1 MRGTDRLIT
10 AILLTGGLLLVGPAW
25 AQQSEEARVEAE
37 TQEMARS
44 ANSTDDPL
52 PYAWQIGGG
61 VGQMSGAT
69 PVGGVDNIFFT
80 TGFQTGSATMFN
92 VRASGRF
99 WWRLGAEIEYG
110 RAEPG
115 IDALLTDPNGQ
126 QLTEFF
132 FAEYSQS
139 YLSVSA
145 RVDLVDARITPF
157 LLGGFAGVFSSGEE
171 DSDTN
176 AGFLFGGGI
185 DVAVYGPL
193 VVRADVKG
201 LRSNV
206 DAAGLTRG
214 RQITGVPPVAPPVS
228 TQVLWS
234 IGIGIRF

>member
-1 MRGTDRLIT
+1 M
-10 AILLTGGLLLVGPAW
+10 GPVW
-25 AQQSEEARVEAE
+25 AQQSEEARVEAQ
-37 TQEMARS
+37 TPQMVRS
-44 ANSTDDPL
+44 ASSLDDPL
-52 PYAWQIGGG
+52 PYRWQIGGG

-69 PVGGVDNIFFT
+69 PVGAVDNIFFT
-80 TGFQTGSATMFN
+80 TGFQTGSAQMFN
-92 VRASGRF
+92 VRASGRV

-110 RAEPG
+110 HAEPG
-115 IDALLTDPNGQ
+115 VNALLTDPSGQ

-132 FAEYSQS
+132 FANYTQS

-145 RVDLVDARITPF
+145 RIDLVDAKITPF
-157 LLGGFAGVFSSGEE
+157 LLGGFAGVFGSGEE
-171 DSDTN
+171 DSQTS

-201 LRSNV
+201 LRSNI

-214 RQITGVPPVAPPVS
+214 RLITGVEPLDPALS

-234 IGIGIRF
+234 IGLGIRF

>member
-1 MRGTDRLIT
+1 MRGAARLIT
-10 AILLTGGLLLVGPAW
+10 AFLLTGGLLLVGPVW
-25 AQQSEEARVEAE
+25 AQQSEESQVEAE
-37 TQEMARS
+37 TQEMVQS

-52 PYAWQIGGG
+52 PYKWQIGGG

-80 TGFQTGSATMFN
+80 TGFETGSATMFN
-92 VRASGRF
+92 VRGSARL
-99 WWRLGAEIEYG
+99 WWRLGAEVEFG
-110 RAEPG
+110 QGEPG
-115 IDALLTDPNGQ
+115 INALLTDPNGQ

-132 FAEYSQS
+132 FADYSQS

-145 RVDLVDARITPF
+145 RIDLVDARITPF

-171 DSDTN
+171 DSQTN
-176 AGFLFGGGI
+176 AGFLFGGGV
-185 DVAVYGPL
+185 DVAVSGPL
-193 VVRADVKG
+193 FVRADVKG
-201 LRSNV
+201 LRSDV

-214 RQITGVPPVAPPVS
+214 RAITGVPAIAPPVS